1 MPRKNFDD
9 ENSVVNEMDR
19 MIRQTEFV
27 CSVMFCYIIVFSML
41 LFTILGKKNIIHYE
55 KCFITEV
62 YSLFEDLPLRH
73 KQMFVSCGSL

>member
-1 MPRKNFDD
+1 
-9 ENSVVNEMDR
+9 

-41 LFTILGKKNIIHYE
+41 FFTILGKKNIIHYE

-62 YSLFEDLPLRH
+62 YSLFEDLLLRH
-73 KQMFVSCGSL
+73 KQMRDCKYSLYLLGRYKLGGSEN

>member
-1 MPRKNFDD
+1 MPRKKNFDD

-41 LFTILGKKNIIHYE
+41 LFTILGKKNYHSLRKVLYYRGLFII
-55 KCFITEV
+55 
-62 YSLFEDLPLRH
+62 
-73 KQMFVSCGSL
+73 